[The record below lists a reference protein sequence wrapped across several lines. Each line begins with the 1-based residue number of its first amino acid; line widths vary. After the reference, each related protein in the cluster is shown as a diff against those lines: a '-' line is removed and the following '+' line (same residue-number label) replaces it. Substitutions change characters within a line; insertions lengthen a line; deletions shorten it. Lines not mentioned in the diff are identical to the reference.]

1 MKYIDDIIEFN
12 SILDNKSSNI
22 LSMEDFN
29 DLQILESSGSI
40 FNKNWEKFF
49 EYLYKLVLKQKE
61 ENKLT
66 DITKRYTPEEEEE
79 LYLKVTKDKFEEF
92 GCRFPGGDKF
102 DYIYVAVLD
111 DPYGHMGNTDA
122 GWITNTDEHP
132 AYLGI
137 FNRYLD
143 KIIDDKDGLTEFE
156 DVCSHE
162 ITHGFNNQKKNK
174 YYKTKAEDDRGLKYI
189 FYLYDESEEN
199 AWISQL
205 GVTFRKILKNHEKR
219 YYFDDVDFGY
229 NMPTLKKLISYCD
242 SYNNLHQYE
251 MKLIDD
257 KKSKGKK
264 EKDNKIIFTG
274 NLPRRNFYS
283 YEDYKERFLPIS
295 NNEYKGDIN
304 DLDIVS
310 AIFYYVNKYKDF
322 IFYKI
327 PLDAFINAFHKE
339 EDYDKLYDAIVK
351 LTVKENK
358 KYFNR
363 VSKLAHEVL
372 LEYFEDDKVYSEKD
386 LRRDIIRMKREL
398 REGVLICPKCETKN
412 PVVNTFCSKCG
423 HKLDKSD
430 IDSKKAEFKSKYH
443 KNWVK
448 FCKYL
453 YKLVTRRWFN
463 SPGVDIMK
471 TYTPEEEEKL
481 YLKVTKDK
489 FEEFGCKFPGGDK
502 FDYIYVAA
510 VHDPT
515 GFGDIEDIRWTA
527 NTDEHPAYL
536 CIYRSYM
543 VGMWTSRTP
552 NFDKF
557 ADICSHEI
565 THGVNHNKPD
575 EKWVKFFKYLSELVR
590 KQYRND
596 KKVDITK
603 DYTPE
608 EEKKLYLK
616 VTKDKFEEFGCKF
629 PGGDKFDYIYVA
641 VLVDPSDPTNVYVK
655 WIANT
660 DEHPAYLGIS
670 KECVF
675 GIDLYKDRY
684 NNIYDKFA
692 ARCLHEINHQDNEFL
707 GNK

>member
-1 MKYIDDIIEFN
+1 MYIKI
-12 SILDNKSSNI
+12 
-22 LSMEDFN
+22 
-29 DLQILESSGSI
+29 
-40 FNKNWEKFF
+40 
-49 EYLYKLVLKQKE
+49 
-61 ENKLT
+61 
-66 DITKRYTPEEEEE
+66 
-79 LYLKVTKDKFEEF
+79 TKDKFEHF
-92 GCRFPGGDKF
+92 ACKFPGGDKF
-102 DYIYVAVLD
+102 DYIYVAVLV

-122 GWITNTDEHP
+122 GWIANTDEYP
-132 AYLGI
+132 AHLGI
-137 FNRYLD
+137 FNQYLD
-143 KIIDDKDGLTEFE
+143 KIIKDKNGLTEFE
-156 DVCSHE
+156 EVCAHE
-162 ITHGFNNQKKNK
+162 ITHGFNHQKQSKAHKAKIIDNK
-174 YYKTKAEDDRGLKYI
+174 GLNYI
-189 FYLYDESEEN
+189 FYLYDNSEEN

-205 GVTFRKILKNHEKR
+205 GVTFRRILKNHEEKR
-219 YYFDDVDFGY
+219 HFDGVDFGY
-229 NMPTLKKLISYCD
+229 NMPTLKTLISYCS
-242 SYNNLHQYE
+242 SYNNIHQYE

-264 EKDNKIIFTG
+264 ETDNRIIFTG

-283 YEDYKERFLPIS
+283 YEDYKERFLSIS
-295 NNEYKGDIN
+295 NNEYKGDI
-304 DLDIVS
+304 DELYIVS
-310 AIFYYVNKYKDF
+310 VIFYYVNKYKDF

-327 PLDAFINAFHKE
+327 PSDAFINAFHKE
-339 EDYDKLYDAIVK
+339 EDYDKLYDSIVK

-412 PVVNTFCSKCG
+412 PVVNIFCSKCG

-453 YKLVTRRWFN
+453 YKLVAREWFRQ
-463 SPGVDIMK
+463 PGVDITK

-502 FDYIYVAA
+502 FDYIYVAKLR
-510 VHDPT
+510 DPT
-515 GFGDIEDIRWTA
+515 GLGDIEVIRWTA

-536 CIYRSYM
+536 GIYDSYM
-543 VGMWTSRTP
+543 RGNETH

-557 ADICSHEI
+557 ADICSHKI

-575 EKWVKFFKYLSELVR
+575 EKWVKFFKYLYELAK

-596 KKVDITK
+596 KEVDITK

-608 EEKKLYLK
+608 EEEELYIK
-616 VTKDKFEEFGCKF
+616 ITKDKFEEFGCKF

-641 VLVDPSDPTNVYVK
+641 VLVDPSAPVEVYVK
-655 WIANT
+655 WIDNT

-707 GNK
+707 ENK